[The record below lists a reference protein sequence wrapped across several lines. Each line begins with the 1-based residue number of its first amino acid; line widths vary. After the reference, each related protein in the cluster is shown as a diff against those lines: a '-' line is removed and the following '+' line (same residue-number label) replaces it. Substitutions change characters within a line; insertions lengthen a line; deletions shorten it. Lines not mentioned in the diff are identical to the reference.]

1 MANAVNPY
9 GDGKATL
16 RIIDAIRY
24 HFKVWDER
32 PGGIHGGPGH
42 LAVDLAPAPQVRA
55 ALMAQDFTFDVVSK
69 LDLQEVENAVNQA
82 NKEIQTRFD
91 FKGSVSRIDWDK
103 KEVLTLYSDDEQKLK
118 SVIDILQGKFSQRG
132 ISLQALDYQKLEPA
146 EKATVRQAV
155 KMKQG
160 IESEKAKAVV
170 KAIKDAKIK
179 VQASIQGDQLR
190 VSSKSKDDLQTTMNF
205 LRGQDFGLPLQFTNF
220 R

>member
-1 MANAVNPY
+1 MAA
-9 GDGKATL
+9 
-16 RIIDAIRY
+16 
-24 HFKVWDER
+24 
-32 PGGIHGGPGH
+32 
-42 LAVDLAPAPQVRA
+42 
-55 ALMAQDFTFDVVSK
+55 DFSFDVVSK

-103 KEVLTLYSDDEQKLK
+103 KELLTLYSDDEQKLK
-118 SVIDILQGKFSQRG
+118 SVVDVLQSKLVKRG
-132 ISLQALDYQKLEPA
+132 ISLQALDYQKIEPA
-146 EKATVRQAV
+146 EKATVRQPV

-170 KAIKDAKIK
+170 KALKDAKLK

-190 VSSKSKDDLQTTMNF
+190 VVSKSKDELQTTMNF
-205 LRGQDFGLPLQFTNF
+205 IRGQDFGLPLQFTNY